1 MHEYA
6 MFHINLTDYITFLS
20 FHTDSSEP
28 NGVEQIQNIRII

>member
-20 FHTDSSEP
+20 SSEP